1 LNPSNC
7 TGSHVFPMP
16 CIFMYFPCHL
26 SSCISHVSSCIYH
39 AMYLHVLT
47 LTS

>member
-1 LNPSNC
+1 MPS
-7 TGSHVFPMP
+7 
-16 CIFMYFPCHL
+16 IFMYFPCHV
-26 SSCISHVSSCIYH
+26 SSCISHASSCISH